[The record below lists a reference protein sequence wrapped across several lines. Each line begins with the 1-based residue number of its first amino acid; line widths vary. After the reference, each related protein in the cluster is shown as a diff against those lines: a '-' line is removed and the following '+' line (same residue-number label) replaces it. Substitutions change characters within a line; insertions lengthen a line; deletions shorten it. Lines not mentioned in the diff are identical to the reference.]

1 MRDIL
6 DPSRTYPEQTL
17 VVKAFAATWLLPEQY
32 DYVVV
37 DRNELAGIVSVS
49 MLRYLPRREWGQTT
63 LQRVLR
69 HDTPYAYP
77 DELVEDAL
85 QRMMENALTVLP
97 VADRETGE
105 FIGSISSHEVLEMVA
120 LSARGHDI

>member
-37 DRNELAGIVSVS
+37 DRHELAGIVSLS
-49 MLRYLPRREWGQTT
+49 MLRYLPRREWVGT
-63 LQRVLR
+63 LL
-69 HDTPYAYP
+69 
-77 DELVEDAL
+77 
-85 QRMMENALTVLP
+85 
-97 VADRETGE
+97 
-105 FIGSISSHEVLEMVA
+105 
-120 LSARGHDI
+120 